1 MNRTIQQ
8 RRRRIADQ
16 PRVGDTI
23 VVQHQGG
30 RLVRRL
36 TVERVLPL
44 GWGAPGTLALT
55 ARVQFPRASGMWAW
69 GGHQTTLYA
78 GHWWQ
83 SWPQLVRA
91 ALTTE
96 EGQP

>member
-23 VVQHQGG
+23 IVQDRGIT
-30 RLVRRL
+30 RRL
-36 TVERVLPL
+36 TVQRVLPVS
-44 GWGAPGTLALT
+44 WGARGTVALT
-55 ARVQFPRASGMWAW
+55 LYAQYLRAPGMWSF
-69 GGHQTTLYA
+69 GGYQTTCYA

-91 ALTTE
+91 ALATE